1 MTNRKGDRTQHLAVT
16 QADLEKLKGALRA
29 AKTFL
34 ADRMYIE
41 LLDEKLEEA
50 QVVGPEDVPADQ
62 VEIHRTVSLTDL
74 DRKEQVVYKLVFP
87 HEARY
92 DNSISVLTPLGSALL
107 GSRLGE
113 VVEVHAPKRT
123 RKLRI
128 DEIMEGGRPIAA

>member
-1 MTNRKGDRTQHLAVT
+1 M
-16 QADLEKLKGALRA
+16 RA

-50 QVVGPEDVPADQ
+50 QVVSPEEVPADQ
-62 VEIHRTVSLTDL
+62 VEIHRIVSLTDL

-87 HEARY
+87 NEARY

-107 GSRLGE
+107 GRRIGE

-128 DEIMEGGRPIAA
+128 DEIMEGGRTIAA